1 VLAETLRDISK
12 VWVLDPESKHY
23 LEIPYRSLANP
34 AVTLWE
40 HKKAVAKLREKGRAQ
55 LNEAAIFRMIDSMRE
70 ITETAAKERK
80 RARLDKARRVHLE
93 ASPKKTKLL
102 LIVRSR
108 QPSKLSHL
116 RILNCGDS
124 MSETGPTLSHLAPPI
139 EALAMLADEER
150 LQLIRSDRWIGYTRA
165 RSALQRL
172 EELLKWPSKTRMPNL
187 LLIGPTNN
195 GKSVIIEKFRRDHIL
210 DAYQSGDHEVIP
222 IVVTQMPS
230 EPSVVRFYTLLIA
243 SMGTPVI
250 GAPLRRQR
258 KIAELESLALKLLRT
273 VNAKMIVI
281 DELHNILAG
290 KTSVQKEFLNLL
302 RFLGNELRIPIV
314 GVGTRDAYLAIRSDD
329 QLENRFEPIP
339 LPLWEEGDELL
350 SLLASF
356 TAVLPLKK
364 PSGIAT
370 EEVARYVLSRTEGTI
385 GEIAK
390 LLTAAAVAA
399 IESGEES
406 LNKRTLELAAYQS
419 PSELRRSFER
429 ILL

>member
-1 VLAETLRDISK
+1 
-12 VWVLDPESKHY
+12 
-23 LEIPYRSLANP
+23 
-34 AVTLWE
+34 
-40 HKKAVAKLREKGRAQ
+40 
-55 LNEAAIFRMIDSMRE
+55 
-70 ITETAAKERK
+70 
-80 RARLDKARRVHLE
+80 
-93 ASPKKTKLL
+93 
-102 LIVRSR
+102 
-108 QPSKLSHL
+108 
-116 RILNCGDS
+116 
-124 MSETGPTLSHLAPPI
+124 MSETGPKLSHLAPPI
-139 EALAMLADEER
+139 EALAMLADQER

-165 RSALQRL
+165 RSAIQRL

-195 GKSVIIEKFRRDHIL
+195 GKSVIIEKCRRDHIF
-210 DAYQSGDHEVIP
+210 DSYQSGDHELIP

-250 GAPLRRQR
+250 GAPLRRQL

-273 VNAKMIVI
+273 VKAKMIVI

-356 TAVLPLKK
+356 TAVLPLRK

-406 LNKRTLELAAYQS
+406 LNKRTLEIAAYQS
-419 PSELRRSFER
+419 PSERRRSFER